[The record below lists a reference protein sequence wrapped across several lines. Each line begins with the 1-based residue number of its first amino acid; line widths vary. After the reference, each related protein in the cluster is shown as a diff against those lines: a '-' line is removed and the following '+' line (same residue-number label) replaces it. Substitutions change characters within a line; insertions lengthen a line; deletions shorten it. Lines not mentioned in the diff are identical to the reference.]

1 MAAFT
6 TTDEGNVSRLETIF
20 PKSSRSA
27 VPVLPRETVAGSTLV
42 AVIAIMSFL
51 AALTVGAVR
60 IAQISVQ
67 EWRGELA
74 NEMTIQV
81 KPAEGHN
88 LDVDVKNIL
97 ETVQRISG
105 IAEARVYTKEESE
118 KLLAPWLGS
127 NLDLGSLPVPRL
139 IRLKLGDQASI
150 PALRAVLD
158 TIPNATLND
167 HRAFAARLAAISK
180 TATLAGFAI
189 LILVLLA
196 TVLSVSFA
204 TRGAVAA
211 SRPTVE
217 VLHFIGARNAY
228 IANLFQR
235 HFFRVGFKGAL
246 LGGAVAALLFI
257 LFRFSGRLFGVFSG
271 PSDTAFLLTSFNLDW
286 RGYIEIAAAVFLT
299 ALVTALGSRF
309 TVIST
314 LRNID

>member
-1 MAAFT
+1 MA
-6 TTDEGNVSRLETIF
+6 
-20 PKSSRSA
+20 
-27 VPVLPRETVAGSTLV
+27 PVLPRETVIGSTLV
-42 AVIAIMSFL
+42 AVVAIMSFL

-81 KPAEGHN
+81 KPAEGHD
-88 LDVDVKNIL
+88 LDVDVKNII

-105 IAEARVYTKEESE
+105 IAEVRVYTKEESE

-139 IRLKLGDQASI
+139 IRLKLADPAAIS
-150 PALRAVLD
+150 ALRAVLD
-158 TIPNATLND
+158 TVPNAALND

-180 TATLAGFAI
+180 TAALAGFII
-189 LILVLLA
+189 LALVLLA

-211 SRPTVE
+211 NRPTVE
-217 VLHFIGARNAY
+217 VLHFLGARDSY

-235 HFFRVGFKGAL
+235 HFFRVGIKGAL
-246 LGGAVAALLFI
+246 LGGAVAALLFV
-257 LFRFSGRLFGVFSG
+257 LFRFSSRLFGAFAG
-271 PSDTAFLLTSFNLDW
+271 PSDTAFLLTSFNLDG
-286 RGYIEIAAAVFLT
+286 RGYLEIAAAVFLI

>member
-1 MAAFT
+1 MSTRDTIMANGSGRMA
-6 TTDEGNVSRLETIF
+6 
-20 PKSSRSA
+20 
-27 VPVLPRETVAGSTLV
+27 PVLPRETVIGSTLI
-42 AVIAIMSFL
+42 AVVAIMSFL

-81 KPAEGHN
+81 KPAEGHD
-88 LDVDVKNIL
+88 LDVDLRNIA
-97 ETVQRISG
+97 ETIQRISG
-105 IAEARVYTKEESE
+105 IAEARIYSKEESE
-118 KLLAPWLGS
+118 KLLAPWLGG

-139 IRLKLGDQASI
+139 IRLKLSDPAAIS
-150 PALRAVLD
+150 ALRAVLD
-158 TIPNATLND
+158 TVPNAALND
-167 HRAFAARLAAISK
+167 HRAFAARLSTISR

-189 LILVLLA
+189 LALVLLA

-211 SRPTVE
+211 NRPTVE
-217 VLHFIGARNAY
+217 VLNFIGARDSY

-235 HFFRVGFKGAL
+235 HFFQVGFKGAL
-246 LGGAVAALLFI
+246 IGGAVAVLLFV
-257 LFRFSGRLFGVFSG
+257 LFRFSGRLFGVFAG
-271 PSDTAFLLTSFNLDW
+271 PSDAAFLLTSFNLDA
-286 RGYIEIAAAVFLT
+286 RGYLEIAAAVILT

>member
-1 MAAFT
+1 M
-6 TTDEGNVSRLETIF
+6 SIF
-20 PKSSRSA
+20 DAIFAKGSA
-27 VPVLPRETVAGSTLV
+27 GRTPILPRETVTGSTLL
-42 AVIAIMSFL
+42 AVVAIMSFL

-60 IAQISVQ
+60 IAQISVN

-81 KPAEGHN
+81 KPAEGHD

-105 IAEARVYTKEESE
+105 ITEARVYTKEESE

-127 NLDLGSLPVPRL
+127 NLDLGALPVPRL
-139 IRLKLGDQASI
+139 IRLKLGDQAAIS
-150 PALRAVLD
+150 ALRAVLD
-158 TIPNATLND
+158 TIPNAALND
-167 HRAFAARLAAISK
+167 HRAFAARLTAISK
-180 TATLAGFAI
+180 TAALAGFLI
-189 LILVLLA
+189 LVLVLLA

-211 SRPTVE
+211 NRPTVE
-217 VLHFIGARNAY
+217 VLHFIGARNSY
-228 IANLFQR
+228 IASLFQR
-235 HFFRVGFKGAL
+235 HFFRVGFRGAL
-246 LGGAVAALLFI
+246 LGGAVAVLLFVI
-257 LFRFSGRLFGVFSG
+257 FRFSGRLFGAIAG
-271 PSDTAFLLTSFNLDW
+271 PGDAAFLLTSFNLDW
-286 RGYIEIAAAVFLT
+286 RGYFEIAAAVLLT